1 MPQSHISKNL
11 HILDELQHTR
21 CMDTLSPESRH
32 NNMSHIRSKDTKPE
46 KQIRSAL
53 WRAGFRYRICD
64 KRYPGKPDLVFPR
77 YYAVIFIN
85 GCFWH
90 AHGWESS
97 RCSIISPHA
106 NGSNETYAHGW
117 ESSRSSIISS
127 HANGSNETYAHGW
140 GTEAE
145 CQYFRFPHSNQDF
158 WRAKFMRNRERDAAT
173 ISYYKD
179 QCWRICVVWECA
191 IRGKKIR
198 QKIENV
204 AGQISLWL
212 EEPDE
217 PFLEIRG

>member
-1 MPQSHISKNL
+1 
-11 HILDELQHTR
+11 
-21 CMDTLSPESRH
+21 MDTLTSEARH
-32 NNMSHIRSKDTKPE
+32 LNMSHIRSQDTKPE

-77 YYAVIFIN
+77 YFAVIFIN

-90 AHGWESS
+90 AHGW
-97 RCSIISPHA
+97 
-106 NGSNETYAHGW
+106 
-117 ESSRSSIISS
+117 
-127 HANGSNETYAHGW
+127 
-140 GTEAE
+140 GTDAE

-173 ISYYKD
+173 IRYYQD

-204 AGQISLWL
+204 TDRISLWL